1 MSKSKKVTVIG
12 AGPGGLAVSM
22 LLAAKGYEVV
32 IYEKQAYI
40 GGRTSRLTL
49 GDYNFDLGPTFF
61 MMPSILEE
69 IFQMSGRQLQDYVE
83 IQEINPLYTLKFKDL
98 SFSPTRNY
106 QEMIHEMERI
116 FPGNGAGYSQF
127 MKIEGEKFERV
138 TKLLQQP
145 FTKITDLIT
154 RNMVSAFPKLNAFD
168 TVYGRLSNYFNDE
181 RLKWAFSFQ
190 AKYLGMSPWECPGTF
205 TILSYLEHRYG
216 LFHPIGGVNQLC
228 DAMAKV
234 IKEYGGKIHTGTG
247 VKQVLVKEKKAVGV
261 LLENGEVVPSDDVI
275 INADFGHAATNLF
288 QQSDLKKYRK
298 ENLEKKKLSCSTF
311 MLYLGIDKPLQL
323 PHHTI
328 LFAEDYK
335 QNVDEMTKDM
345 KLSEDPSIY
354 VHNPSKLDPTLAP
367 EGKSALYVLLPV
379 PNLQSDINWEEQKRG
394 MREKILSRLEQE
406 PELHDI
412 RAHIE
417 VEKII
422 TPLDWQNE
430 IYVYKGATF
439 SLAHN
444 LSQMMYFRPHNKFED
459 VDHCYLVGGGTHP
472 GSGLPTI
479 FESAKISATLLNQ
492 QYMGTTIN
500 KEKQQA
506 LDRREPELW
515 I

>member
-22 LLAAKGYEVV
+22 LLAAEGYEVV

-69 IFQMSGRQLQDYVE
+69 IFQMAGRQLQDYVE

-106 QEMIHEMERI
+106 QEMIQEMERK
-116 FPGNGAGYSQF
+116 FPGNGTGYDQF

-168 TVYGRLSNYFNDE
+168 SVYGRLSNYFNDE

-216 LFHPIGGVNQLC
+216 LFHPIGGVNKLC
-228 DAMAKV
+228 EAMAKV

-261 LLENGEVVPSDDVI
+261 LLESGEVVSSDDVI

-311 MLYLGIDKPLQL
+311 MLYLGIDKSLQL

-328 LFAEDYK
+328 LFAKDYK
-335 QNVDEMTKDM
+335 QNVDEMTKEM

-367 EGKSALYVLLPV
+367 EGKSALYVLMPV
-379 PNLQSDINWEEQKRG
+379 PNLQSDINWEEEKQG
-394 MREKILSRLEQE
+394 IREKILSRLEQE
-406 PELHDI
+406 PELQDI

-444 LSQMMYFRPHNKFED
+444 LNQMMYFRPHNKFED

-492 QYMGTTIN
+492 QYMETTLD
-500 KEKQQA
+500 KQKQQA

>member
-1 MSKSKKVTVIG
+1 LSKSKKVTVIG

-22 LLAAKGYEVV
+22 LLAAEGYEVV

-49 GDYNFDLGPTFF
+49 GEYNFDLGPTFF

-83 IQEINPLYTLKFKDL
+83 IQEINPLYTLKFNDL

-106 QEMIHEMERI
+106 QEMIHEMERK
-116 FPGNGAGYSQF
+116 FPGNGAGYDQF

-216 LFHPIGGVNQLC
+216 LFHPIGGVNKLC

-288 QQSDLKKYRK
+288 RQSDLKKYRK
-298 ENLEKKKLSCSTF
+298 VNLEKKKLSCSTF
-311 MLYLGIDKPLQL
+311 MLYLGINKPLQL

-335 QNVDEMTKDM
+335 QNVDEMTKEM

-367 EGKSALYVLLPV
+367 EGKSALYVLMPV
-379 PNLQSDINWEEQKRG
+379 PNLQSDINWEDEKQG
-394 MREKILSRLEQE
+394 IRENILSRLEQE
-406 PELHDI
+406 PELQDI

-492 QYMGTTIN
+492 QYMETTMN

-506 LDRREPELW
+506 IDRREPELW

>member
-22 LLAAKGYEVV
+22 LLAAEGYEVV

-69 IFQMSGRQLQDYVE
+69 IFQMAGRQLQDYVE
-83 IQEINPLYTLKFKDL
+83 ILEINPLYTLKFKDL

-106 QEMIHEMERI
+106 QAMIHEMERK
-116 FPGNGAGYSQF
+116 FPGNGTGYDQF

-154 RNMVSAFPKLNAFD
+154 RNMVSAIPKLNAFD

-216 LFHPIGGVNQLC
+216 LFHPIGGVNKLC

-298 ENLEKKKLSCSTF
+298 ENIEKKKLSCSTF

-335 QNVDEMTKDM
+335 QNVDEMTKEM

-367 EGKSALYVLLPV
+367 EGKSALYVLMPV
-379 PNLQSDINWEEQKRG
+379 PNLQSDINWEDEKQG
-394 MREKILSRLEQE
+394 IRENILSRLEQE
-406 PELHDI
+406 PELQDI

-492 QYMGTTIN
+492 QYMETTMN

>member
-1 MSKSKKVTVIG
+1 MSRSKKVTVIG

-22 LLAAKGYEVV
+22 LLVAKGYEVV
-32 IYEKQAYI
+32 VYEKQSYI

-49 GDYNFDLGPTFF
+49 GEYNFDLGPTFF
-61 MMPSILEE
+61 MMPGILEE
-69 IFQMSGRQLQDYVE
+69 IFQMAGRQLQDYVQ

-106 QEMIHEMERI
+106 EEMIQEIENK
-116 FPGNGAGYSQF
+116 FPGNGAGFDQF
-127 MKIEGEKFERV
+127 MKIEGEKFDRV

-154 RNMVSAFPKLNAFD
+154 RNMVSAFPKLNALD
-168 TVYGRLSNYFNDE
+168 TVYGRLSNYFSDE

-205 TILSYLEHRYG
+205 TILSYLEHRFG
-216 LFHPIGGVNQLC
+216 LFHPIGGVNKLC
-228 DAMAKV
+228 EAMAQV
-234 IKEYGGKIHTGTG
+234 IEEYGGKIHTGTG
-247 VKQVLVKEKKAVGV
+247 VKQVVVKEKKAVGV
-261 LLENGEVVPSDDVI
+261 LLENGEMVPSDDVI

-288 QQSDLKKYRK
+288 KQRDLKKYRK

-311 MLYLGIDKPLQL
+311 MLYLGINKPLNL
-323 PHHTI
+323 PHHMI
-328 LFAEDYK
+328 LFADDYK
-335 QNVDEMTKDM
+335 QNVDEMTKEM

-354 VHNPSKLDPTLAP
+354 VHNPSKIDPTLAP
-367 EGKSALYVLLPV
+367 KGKSALYVLMPV
-379 PNLQSDINWEEQKRG
+379 PNLQADIDWGKEKHG
-394 MREKILSRLEQE
+394 VREKILSVLELE

-412 RAHIE
+412 RSHIE
-417 VEKII
+417 VEKIV
-422 TPLDWQNE
+422 TPFDWQNE
-430 IYVYKGATF
+430 MYVYKGATF

-459 VDHCYLVGGGTHP
+459 VNHCFLVGGGTHP

-492 QYMGTTIN
+492 QYVKN
-500 KEKQQA
+500 NLYKEKQHS
-506 LDRREPELW
+506 LDRKEPVLW
-515 I
+515 K

>member
-1 MSKSKKVTVIG
+1 MSRSKKVTVIG

-22 LLAAKGYEVV
+22 LLVAKGYEVV
-32 IYEKQAYI
+32 VYEKQSYI

-49 GDYNFDLGPTFF
+49 GEYNFDLGPTFF
-61 MMPSILEE
+61 MMPGILEE
-69 IFQMSGRQLQDYVE
+69 IFQMAGRQLQDYVQ

-106 QEMIHEMERI
+106 EEMIQEIENK
-116 FPGNGAGYSQF
+116 FPGNGAGYDQF
-127 MKIEGEKFERV
+127 MKIEGEKFDRV

-154 RNMVSAFPKLNAFD
+154 RNMVSAFPKLNALD
-168 TVYGRLSNYFNDE
+168 TVYGRLSNYFSDE

-205 TILSYLEHRYG
+205 TILSYLEHRFG
-216 LFHPIGGVNQLC
+216 LFHPIGGVNKLC
-228 DAMAKV
+228 EAMAQV
-234 IKEYGGKIHTGTG
+234 IEEYGGKIHTGTG
-247 VKQVLVKEKKAVGV
+247 VKQVVVKEKKAVGV
-261 LLENGEVVPSDDVI
+261 LLENGEMVPSDDVI

-288 QQSDLKKYRK
+288 KQRDLKKYRK

-311 MLYLGIDKPLQL
+311 MLYLGINKPLNL
-323 PHHTI
+323 PHHMI

-335 QNVDEMTKDM
+335 QNVDEMTKEM

-354 VHNPSKLDPTLAP
+354 VHNPSRLDPTLAP
-367 EGKSALYVLLPV
+367 KGKSALYVLMPV
-379 PNLQSDINWEEQKRG
+379 PNLQADIDWGKEKHG
-394 MREKILSRLEQE
+394 VREKILSVLELE

-412 RAHIE
+412 RSHIE
-417 VEKII
+417 VEKIV
-422 TPLDWQNE
+422 TPIDWQNE
-430 IYVYKGATF
+430 MYVYKGATF

-459 VDHCYLVGGGTHP
+459 VNHCFLVGGGTHP

-492 QYMGTTIN
+492 QYVKN
-500 KEKQQA
+500 NLYKEKQHS
-506 LDRREPELW
+506 LDRKEPVLW
-515 I
+515 K

>member
-1 MSKSKKVTVIG
+1 LSRSKKVTVIG

-22 LLAAKGYEVV
+22 LLVAKGYEVV
-32 IYEKQAYI
+32 VYEKQSYI

-49 GDYNFDLGPTFF
+49 GEYNFDLGPTFF
-61 MMPSILEE
+61 MMPGILEE
-69 IFQMSGRQLQDYVE
+69 IFQMAGRQLQDYVQ

-106 QEMIHEMERI
+106 EEMIQEIENK
-116 FPGNGAGYSQF
+116 FPGNGAGFDQF
-127 MKIEGEKFERV
+127 MKIEGEKFDRV

-154 RNMVSAFPKLNAFD
+154 RNMVSAFPKLNALD
-168 TVYGRLSNYFNDE
+168 TVYGRLSNYFSDE

-205 TILSYLEHRYG
+205 TILSYLEHRFG
-216 LFHPIGGVNQLC
+216 LFHPIGGVNKLC
-228 DAMAKV
+228 EAMAQV
-234 IKEYGGKIHTGTG
+234 IEEYGGKIHTGTG
-247 VKQVLVKEKKAVGV
+247 VKQVVVKEKKAVGV
-261 LLENGEVVPSDDVI
+261 LLENGEMVPSDDVI

-288 QQSDLKKYRK
+288 KQRDLKKYRK

-311 MLYLGIDKPLQL
+311 MLYLGINKPLNL
-323 PHHTI
+323 PHHMI
-328 LFAEDYK
+328 LFADDYK
-335 QNVDEMTKDM
+335 QNVDEMTKEM

-354 VHNPSKLDPTLAP
+354 VHNPSKIDPTLAP
-367 EGKSALYVLLPV
+367 KGKSALYVLMPV
-379 PNLQSDINWEEQKRG
+379 PNLQADIDWGKEKHG
-394 MREKILSRLEQE
+394 VREKILSVLELE

-412 RAHIE
+412 RSHIE
-417 VEKII
+417 VEKIV
-422 TPLDWQNE
+422 TPFDWQNE
-430 IYVYKGATF
+430 MYVYKGATF

-459 VDHCYLVGGGTHP
+459 VNHCFLVGGGTHP

-492 QYMGTTIN
+492 QYVKN
-500 KEKQQA
+500 NLYKEKQHS
-506 LDRREPELW
+506 LDRKEPVLW
-515 I
+515 K